1 MDNEYPSRG
10 ELVIANVERV
20 VGYGAFVRLEEYGN
34 KQGIVS
40 ISEFSQKWV
49 KNPRSYLREGQKAVL
64 KVLGVKRDRGHIDLS
79 LKKVNDNERRI
90 KLKEYKLEIR
100 IRKLL
105 EHFAEQHKLEL
116 KELYGIFG
124 DRLAED
130 YGSIYEAFAQVAN
143 GNEDLASYMED
154 AKLRTGLVKMI
165 QENIKPTLVSIKGFV
180 TLSSE
185 SGDGVQLVREALLKG
200 GAAFPEGVEGAIG
213 YITPPTYRIDVTAD
227 DYKAAERA
235 MKNCYEA
242 IEEYAQSKGMEFA
255 FNRELK
261 KKAS

>member
-1 MDNEYPSRG
+1 M
-10 ELVIANVERV
+10 VIANVERV

-100 IRKLL
+100 IKKLL
-105 EHFAEQHKLEL
+105 EHFAEQNKMEL
-116 KELYGIFG
+116 KQVYSLFG
-124 DRLAED
+124 NRLAED

-143 GNEDLASYMED
+143 GNEDLAGYVED
-154 AKLRTGLVKMI
+154 AKLRADLVKMI
-165 QENIKPTLVSIKGFV
+165 QENIKPTLVSIRGFV

-185 SGDGVQLVREALLKG
+185 SGEGVRLVREALLKG
-200 GAAFPEGVEGAIG
+200 DAAFPKDVEGG
-213 YITPPTYRIDVTAD
+213 VSYITPPTYQIDVTAD
-227 DYKAAERA
+227 DYKIAEKA
-235 MKNCYEA
+235 MKDCYEA
-242 IEEYAQSKGMEFA
+242 IEKFAQSKGMEFE
-255 FNRELK
+255 FNREPK